1 MSRFTSTVRLDVL
14 LQLRYGFY
22 YAAAFTTLIWIGLLL
37 PLPVSVLDLA
47 VPLVIFTDLAVVGYY
62 FIAGAVLFEKG
73 EETLFALVSTPLRF
87 REYLASKLITLTALA
102 VVMSLVVVGVSYG
115 YGFRAAFLV
124 LGVIFMSVIS
134 LLVGFITVS
143 PFDSISSYIIP
154 SGIPLLVMGLPL
166 IHFLGLSESPLLY
179 LIPTQG
185 SMLLLGAA
193 FETASLA
200 AWQILYA
207 VLYQLLWICGLILL
221 AYQTFD
227 RYIVSSKG
235 G

>member
-1 MSRFTSTVRLDVL
+1 
-14 LQLRYGFY
+14 
-22 YAAAFTTLIWIGLLL
+22 
-37 PLPVSVLDLA
+37 
-47 VPLVIFTDLAVVGYY
+47 
-62 FIAGAVLFEKG
+62 
-73 EETLFALVSTPLRF
+73 
-87 REYLASKLITLTALA
+87 
-102 VVMSLVVVGVSYG
+102 
-115 YGFRAAFLV
+115 
-124 LGVIFMSVIS
+124 VIS

-221 AYQTFD
+221 AYRTFD